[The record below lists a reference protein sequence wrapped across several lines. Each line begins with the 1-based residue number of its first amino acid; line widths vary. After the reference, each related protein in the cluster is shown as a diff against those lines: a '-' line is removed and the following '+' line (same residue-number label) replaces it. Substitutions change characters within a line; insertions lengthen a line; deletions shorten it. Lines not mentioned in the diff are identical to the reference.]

1 MDDAYNLIDIRQS
14 CYKPS
19 CSMPD
24 EPQYDEKTD
33 CSLTKTAQIIGMTL
47 PGHPGGA
54 TSDRERVLAQG
65 NTRLNGCVRH
75 IIPGN
80 AHAGLVKIAHYL

>member
-1 MDDAYNLIDIRQS
+1 
-14 CYKPS
+14 
-19 CSMPD
+19 MPD

-47 PGHPGGA
+47 PGHPGRA